1 MVENVFKIVKLK
13 IFLSR
18 GMGQRN
24 SQIELFFLLKLDDF
38 QRLSQL
44 FGPFNFQYEH
54 MPIATLNV
62 ALVLITQAAIDQSS
76 NAKFINFLL
85 KTGKVVIGKIIEAF
99 KNVGTILEENNFTL
113 LDFSIKGRSELVL
126 EIFRPFKSPLEDRK
140 MVDVLDVR
148 VSQTCRKICF
158 GNDQAAALIV
168 TGGSSNTRQR
178 IYSETALSEDF
189 TRLDNQAVLVGD
201 FEFDFARNDHKE
213 QVSIVSLKKD
223 VLVGSV
229 FEREHLLRN

>member
-1 MVENVFKIVKLK
+1 MVEKVFEIVKLK

-24 SQIELFFLLKLDDF
+24 SQIEMFFFLKLDDF

-54 MPIATLNV
+54 MSIATLNV
-62 ALVLITQAAIDQSS
+62 TLVLITQAAIDQSS
-76 NAKFINFLL
+76 NAEFINFFL

-99 KNVGTILEENNFTL
+99 ENVGTILEKNNFTL

-148 VSQTCRKICF
+148 VAQTGRKICF
-158 GNDQAAALIV
+158 GNYQTATLIV
-168 TGGSSNTRQR
+168 TGGSSNTRKR
-178 IYSETALSEDF
+178 IYSETPFPEDF
-189 TRLDNQAVLVGD
+189 ARLDNQAALVGD

-213 QVSIVSLKKD
+213 QVGIVSFKKN
-223 VLVGSV
+223 VRVGSV